1 MDKVRE
7 VLRGDSNG
15 IGLIETIIA
24 LAILGIIAAAFLGG
38 LFTSLKSVAIS
49 DERSVA
55 LTLAQSQMEY
65 VKSQNY
71 TSAPSGG
78 EVTYL
83 KIELSEYPN
92 YTINSIHRNG
102 TISDA
107 IIGVPWDP
115 VSEIPSDDDNDIQ
128 KITITVSH
136 QGDEVFTLEDYK
148 VNR

>member
-7 VLRGDSNG
+7 VLRGNSSG

-55 LTLAQSQMEY
+55 VTLAQGQMEY
-65 VKSQNY
+65 VKGLEYDETTNPLQYSEDTGLTPADY
-71 TSAPSGG
+71 TVVISAERLDPK
-78 EVTYL
+78 ED
-83 KIELSEYPN
+83 
-92 YTINSIHRNG
+92 G
-102 TISDA
+102 T
-107 IIGVPWDP
+107 
-115 VSEIPSDDDNDIQ
+115 DNDDGIQ
-128 KITITVSH
+128 QISITVSH
-136 QGDEVFTLEDYK
+136 QGNDVFTLKDYK